1 MATAALILR
10 QSHLTA
16 NLGFKTGPKMHQGIC
31 VAPLKGATGQW
42 HISALILPLM
52 AISQGIEEEDISFAR
67 ELFPKTRQHGL
78 ALGIH
83 QRNDEEGDLEEEEDD
98 GDAEKE
104 DKVRMM
110 RSRQDG
116 KEIKRQEQEEEMSD
130 RESDLSSAS
139 ESVSLEVGQS
149 LDFRSLDSLSLS
161 LSHQHFLRCQ
171 ALAGMTGPPIFPPA
185 SGQVL

>member
-1 MATAALILR
+1 
-10 QSHLTA
+10 
-16 NLGFKTGPKMHQGIC
+16 
-31 VAPLKGATGQW
+31 
-42 HISALILPLM
+42 M

-104 DKVRMM
+104 EKVRMM
-110 RSRQDG
+110 MSRQVTQDG
-116 KEIKRQEQEEEMSD
+116 KEKKRQEQEEEMSE

-139 ESVSLEVGQS
+139 ESVSLEVVGQS
-149 LDFRSLDSLSLS
+149 LDFRSLDSLS
-161 LSHQHFLRCQ
+161 HQHIHRCR
-171 ALAGMTGPPIFPPA
+171 ALAGMTDPLIFPPA
-185 SGQVL
+185 SSQVLLLSNVFDLVEKTLEI

>member
-1 MATAALILR
+1 MSRLQKEQLD
-10 QSHLTA
+10 S
-16 NLGFKTGPKMHQGIC
+16 G
-31 VAPLKGATGQW
+31 
-42 HISALILPLM
+42 ISALILPFM

-83 QRNDEEGDLEEEEDD
+83 QRHDEEGDLEEEEDD

-149 LDFRSLDSLSLS
+149 LDFRSLDSLS
-161 LSHQHFLRCQ
+161 HQHIHRCR
-171 ALAGMTGPPIFPPA
+171 ALAGMTDPPIFPPA
-185 SGQVL
+185 SSFVIIRCL